1 MKGITDPAK
10 IAGIIQ
16 ELKEVPDNTVEV
28 SRTGLLEILETLV
41 CLDAKIAGKMQ
52 ESNNGENTEKGW
64 KYG

>member
-1 MKGITDPAK
+1 MKRISDPAK

-16 ELKEVPDNTVEV
+16 ELKKVPDNTVEV
-28 SRTGLLEILETLV
+28 SRTGLLEVLETLV

-52 ESNNGENTEKGW
+52 DPKNAEKSW

>member
-1 MKGITDPAK
+1 MKRISDPAK
-10 IAGIIQ
+10 IARIIQ

-28 SRTGLLEILETLV
+28 SRTGLLEVLETLV

-52 ESNNGENTEKGW
+52 DQKNAEKSW